1 MPVLELENIHKA
13 YPVPGGARLSV
24 LRGINLTAEEGSVVA
39 IVGASGSGKSTLLHI
54 IGSLDRPDEGDVR
67 LDGEDVFRL
76 PEEGIARFRNEHV
89 GFVFQ
94 FHHLLP
100 EFTAA
105 ENVAMPA
112 LIRGVRKEEAL
123 RKADELLA
131 QMNIADRAAHRP
143 AELSGGEQQRVAVAR
158 ALVNQPRI
166 LLADEPSGNL
176 DEENGRML
184 HRLLIS
190 LARERNLTVIVVT
203 HNREFS
209 LEADVVRTLH
219 EGILDGK
226 RSTE

>member
-13 YPVPGGARLSV
+13 YPVPGGGRLPV
-24 LRGINLTAEEGSVVA
+24 LRGVDLAAEEGSVVA
-39 IVGASGSGKSTLLHI
+39 ILGASGSGKSTLLHI
-54 IGSLDRPDEGDVR
+54 IGSLDRPDEGKVR
-67 LDGEDVFRL
+67 LDGEDVFHL

-105 ENVAMPA
+105 ENVALPA
-112 LIRGVRKEEAL
+112 MISGARREEAL
-123 RKADELLA
+123 RRANLLLE
-131 QMNIADRAAHRP
+131 QMHIAERAAHRP

-158 ALVNQPRI
+158 ALVNRPRV

-203 HNREFS
+203 HNTEFAR
-209 LEADVVRTLH
+209 EADVTRTLH
-219 EGILDGK
+219 DGVLNGK
-226 RSTE
+226 SSA